1 MKISNNIYLDY
12 QATTPLDPRV
22 LEKMIPYFWMPR
34 FVNATDASARTL
46 NIYKNKM
53 NTGRLD
59 DNSSQQQE
67 TNVIVNIDKAIDEM
81 GIQQEYLV

>member
-1 MKISNNIYLDY
+1 M
-12 QATTPLDPRV
+12 
-22 LEKMIPYFWMPR
+22 EKMIPYFWMPR

>member
-1 MKISNNIYLDY
+1 MFQQRKNNNTIVPLFDY
-12 QATTPLDPRV
+12 YYPTM
-22 LEKMIPYFWMPR
+22 EKMIPYFWMPR

-53 NTGRLD
+53 NTGQLD

-67 TNVIVNIDKAIDEM
+67 TECCCKHRQCN
-81 GIQQEYLV
+81 

>member
-1 MKISNNIYLDY
+1 M
-12 QATTPLDPRV
+12 
-22 LEKMIPYFWMPR
+22 EKMIPYFWMPR

-53 NTGRLD
+53 NTGRPD

-67 TNVIVNIDKAIDEM
+67 MNVIVNIDNAIDEM
-81 GIQQEYLV
+81 GLQQECLV